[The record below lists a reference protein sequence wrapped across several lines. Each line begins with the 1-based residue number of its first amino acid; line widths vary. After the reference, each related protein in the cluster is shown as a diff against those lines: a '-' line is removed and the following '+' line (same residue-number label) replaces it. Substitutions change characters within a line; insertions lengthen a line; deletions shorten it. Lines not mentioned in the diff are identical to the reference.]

1 MNKCKIDPNFLQFSK
16 SNTTVF
22 FVNPYYLTLF
32 SRLHNL
38 INGVFLGRNMV
49 FSSRSN
55 NQSSNQQI
63 QGIKVAHILNNR
75 QVCFANQKL
84 PRALPRR
91 GNLRDRYLDVINT
104 FIMFMNHKN
113 QNRNVVLQG
122 I

>member
-1 MNKCKIDPNFLQFSK
+1 MNKYETDSNFLHFSQ

-22 FVNPYYLTLF
+22 FINPNLTLF
-32 SRLHNL
+32 SRLNSL
-38 INGVFLGRNMV
+38 INGVFLGKNMA
-49 FSSRSN
+49 FSSRSSI
-55 NQSSNQQI
+55 QSPNQQN
-63 QGIKVAHILNNR
+63 QGIKVAHILDNR

-91 GNLRDRYLDVINT
+91 RNLRDRYLDVINT

-113 QNRNVVLQG
+113 QNRNVILQG

>member
-1 MNKCKIDPNFLQFSK
+1 MNKYETDTNFLHFSR
-16 SNTTVF
+16 SNTTGF
-22 FVNPYYLTLF
+22 FFINPNLTLF
-32 SRLHNL
+32 SRLNNL

-49 FSSRSN
+49 FSSRSSS
-55 NQSSNQQI
+55 QSPNQQN

-84 PRALPRR
+84 PRALPSR

-113 QNRNVVLQG
+113 QNRNVILQG